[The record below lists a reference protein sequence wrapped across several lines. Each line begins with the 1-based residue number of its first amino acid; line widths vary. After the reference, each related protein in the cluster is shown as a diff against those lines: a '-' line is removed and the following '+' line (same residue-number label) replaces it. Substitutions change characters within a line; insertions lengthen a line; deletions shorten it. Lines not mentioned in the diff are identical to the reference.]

1 MAMQFA
7 PVARSTVA
15 EVPDYLQA
23 EIQRQA
29 AEQAALNAEAQ
40 QEQQE
45 RAMLSQ
51 NLMGGAMLY
60 NMGMGDKTPIA
71 DALRDWTGG
80 GGAETATAAIP
91 TAAPQM
97 PTAGVNAGMPSTA
110 APQMPMAAET
120 AGLSVPTAAPE
131 LPPAAEG
138 MLPSTESLPAESGAM
153 DMMQKAAPYLAALRG
168 GQQALEGDIGGLAS
182 TGAKYYLS
190 TLGPWGMG
198 AALGASLLGL

>member
-1 MAMQFA
+1 MALSFA
-7 PVARSTVA
+7 PVARSTAA

-29 AEQAALNAEAQ
+29 AEQAAVNAEEAQ
-40 QEQQE
+40 RQQE

-60 NMGMGDKTPIA
+60 NQAMGDRTPIA

-80 GGAETATAAIP
+80 GSAETAIPAALNPASATPQATPQLFGGGFEQGSPIGEAMPVQAPVADIP
-91 TAAPQM
+91 AGQGALL
-97 PTAGVNAGMPSTA
+97 PTGEG
-110 APQMPMAAET
+110 
-120 AGLSVPTAAPE
+120 VPTEA
-131 LPPAAEG
+131 G
-138 MLPSTESLPAESGAM
+138 GAM
-153 DMMQKAAPYLAALRG
+153 DAMSKAAPYLAALRG
-168 GQQALEGDIGGLAS
+168 GQQALEGDIGGLLG